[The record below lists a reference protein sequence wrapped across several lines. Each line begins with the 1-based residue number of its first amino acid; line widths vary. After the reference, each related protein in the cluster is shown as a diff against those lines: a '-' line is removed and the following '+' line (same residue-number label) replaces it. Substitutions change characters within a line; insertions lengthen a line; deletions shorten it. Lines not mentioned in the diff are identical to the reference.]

1 MSSCERILIM
11 KLVPQ
16 SMSGKLYSLV
26 AFFGICFLATL
37 AYQMVNLRSNLV
49 EFKNQEARSVVNT
62 AITVTNSFVERVKSG
77 ELTLEQG
84 QKAAKAAIRA
94 IRYNGDSYVFV
105 YATDGTRLVH
115 PTKPK
120 TEGTNRID
128 VTDAKGKHHVK
139 EFIDTARSQGG
150 GFVEYY
156 YEAPEG
162 GYYPKT
168 SYVGYE
174 PEWGWVIGSGVLLDD
189 VNALYRKQLLTSTSL
204 TLVLLLAAIVLSFLL
219 AKSIALPIKRL
230 SARMYKIADNDLAG
244 DVEGTGRTDE
254 IGDMS
259 RAVAVFRDN
268 ALARQQLE
276 QQSEQ
281 DQIRERE
288 RQRRTQELITSFQS
302 DVKHALQIVDENT
315 SQLNKAAHSLKAI
328 AGSTEEQSTS
338 ASAASEQATANVQ
351 TVASA
356 AEELSA
362 SIGEINRQVSQSSII
377 VGKASDSARLSNEKV
392 TSLDEAAQKIGE
404 VVILIQAI
412 AEQTNLLALNA
423 TIEAARAGEA
433 GKGFAVVAA
442 EVKELATQTSKAT
455 EEISSQISAI
465 QNSTRE
471 TVAVIEDITNIME
484 EVYGYTTAIASAVD
498 EQGAATREISSNVQ
512 EAAQGT
518 RLATENMHGVANGAT
533 QTAQTADGVLD
544 SADHASQS
552 ASELRKQIETFLK
565 NVAAA

>member
-168 SYVGYE
+168 SYVGYQ
-174 PEWGWVIGSGVLLDD
+174 PEWGWVFGSGVLLDD

>member
-1 MSSCERILIM
+1 M
-11 KLVPQ
+11 KLIPQ

-26 AFFGICFLATL
+26 AFFGFCFLITL

-49 EFKNQEARSVVNT
+49 EFKHQEARSVVNS

-84 QKAAKAAIRA
+84 QEAAKAAIRA

-105 YATDGTRLVH
+105 YEQDGTRIVH
-115 PTKPK
+115 PTKPQ
-120 TEGTNRID
+120 TEGTNRIN

-139 EFIDTARSQGG
+139 EFIDTAQSQGG

-156 YEAPEG
+156 FEAPEG
-162 GYYPKT
+162 GYFPKT

-174 PEWGWVIGSGVLLDD
+174 PAWGWVFGSGVLLDD
-189 VNALYRKQLLTSTSL
+189 VNALYRKQLMTSTSL
-204 TLVLLLAAIVLSFLL
+204 TLTLLLAAIVLSFLL

-288 RQRRTQELITSFQS
+288 RQQRIQELITSFQN
-302 DVKHALQIVDENT
+302 DVKHALEIVDENT
-315 SQLNKAAHSLKAI
+315 SQLNNAAHSLKDI

-362 SIGEINRQVSQSSII
+362 SIGEINRQVSQSSAI

-404 VVILIQAI
+404 VVVLIQAI

-471 TVAVIEDITNIME
+471 TVSVIEDITNIME
-484 EVYGYTTAIASAVD
+484 EVHGYTTAIASAVD

>member
-62 AITVTNSFVERVKSG
+62 AITVTNSFVERVKRG

-84 QKAAKAAIRA
+84 QEAAKKAIRA

-174 PEWGWVIGSGVLLDD
+174 PEWGWVFGSGVLLDD

-204 TLVLLLAAIVLSFLL
+204 TLALLLAAIVLSFLL
-219 AKSIALPIKRL
+219 VKSIALPIKRL

-471 TVAVIEDITNIME
+471 TVDVIEDITNIME
-484 EVYGYTTAIASAVD
+484 EVHGYTSAIASAVD

-552 ASELRKQIETFLK
+552 ASELREQIETFLK

>member
-1 MSSCERILIM
+1 
-11 KLVPQ
+11 
-16 SMSGKLYSLV
+16 MSGKLYSLV

-49 EFKNQEARSVVNT
+49 EFKNQEARSVVNA
-62 AITVTNSFVERVKSG
+62 AITVTDSFAERVKRG
-77 ELTLEQG
+77 ELTLQQG
-84 QKAAKAAIRA
+84 QEAAKKAIRA
-94 IRYNGDSYVFV
+94 LRYNDGNYVFV
-105 YATDGTRLVH
+105 YAPDGTRIVH

-120 TEGTNRID
+120 TEGTNRINA
-128 VTDAKGKHHVK
+128 TDAKGKHHVK
-139 EFIDTARSQGG
+139 EFIDTAQSQGG

-156 YEAPEG
+156 FEAPEG

-168 SYVGYE
+168 SYIGHE
-174 PEWGWVIGSGVLLDD
+174 PEWGWVFGSGVLLDD
-189 VNALYRKQLLTSTSL
+189 VNALYRKQLMKSTSL
-204 TLVLLLAAIVLSFLL
+204 TLALLLAAIVLSFML

-230 SARMYKIADNDLAG
+230 SVQMYKIADNDLAD

-268 ALARQQLE
+268 ALARHQLE

-288 RQRRTQELITSFQS
+288 RQQRIQELITSFQS
-302 DVKHALQIVDENT
+302 DVKQALQIVDENT
-315 SQLNKAAHSLKAI
+315 SQLNEAAHSLKDI
-328 AGSTEEQSTS
+328 AGSTQEQSTS

-362 SIGEINRQVSQSSII
+362 SIGEINRQVNQSSNI
-377 VGKASDSARLSNEKV
+377 VAKASDSARLSNNKV
-392 TSLDEAAQKIGE
+392 NSLDEAAQKIGE

-471 TVAVIEDITNIME
+471 TVDVIEDITNIME
-484 EVYGYTTAIASAVD
+484 EVHGYTSAIATAVD
-498 EQGAATREISSNVQ
+498 EQGAATGEISANVQ

-518 RLATENMHGVANGAT
+518 RIATENMHGVANGAT

-544 SADHASQS
+544 SAEHASQS
-552 ASELRKQIETFLK
+552 ASELRQQIETFLK